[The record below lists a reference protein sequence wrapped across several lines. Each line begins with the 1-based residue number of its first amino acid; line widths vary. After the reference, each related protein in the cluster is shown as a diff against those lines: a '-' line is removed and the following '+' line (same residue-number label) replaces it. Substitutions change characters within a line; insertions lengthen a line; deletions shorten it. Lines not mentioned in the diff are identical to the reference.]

1 MGATLGDVLPLEILP
16 EIDRYELATHMT
28 VRKFKQDEIVYH
40 QGDPAAHA
48 FVVFEGLVKNLLLD
62 ENGHELLVSL
72 RSRRPVFEGELLVS
86 LHMRG
91 EFFGELAFF
100 EEKAPRDGTA
110 AAVMPS
116 TVLQIERDGAL
127 AVLRRNEEARRFMFA
142 KLTHTIRNLEGKAED
157 LAFLDVGSRL
167 AKYLIECSRM
177 QRAIPLTQDDLAAA
191 IGSTRM
197 TVNKLLAD
205 FERRG
210 LIDVARRNVRVLD
223 EPLLLREIQA

>member
-1 MGATLGDVLPLEILP
+1 MAATLGDVLPLEILP
-16 EIDRYELATHMT
+16 EVDRVELATNMT

-40 QGDPAAHA
+40 QGDPATSA

-72 RSRRPVFEGELLVS
+72 
-86 LHMRG
+86 HMRG

-100 EEKAPRDGTA
+100 EESAPRDGTVA
-110 AAVMPS
+110 CVIPT
-116 TVLQIERDGAL
+116 TVLQIARDGAL
-127 AVLRRNEEARRFMFA
+127 AVLRRNEEARRFMFRR
-142 KLTHTIRNLEGKAED
+142 LSRTIRHLEDKAED
-157 LAFLDVGSRL
+157 LAFLDVASRL
-167 AKYLIECSRM
+167 AKYLLECSRLG
-177 QRAIPLTQDDLAAA
+177 RPIPLTQDDLAAA

-210 LIDVARRNVRVLD
+210 LVAVERRNVRVLN
-223 EPLLLREIQA
+223 EPVLLKEIQA

>member
-1 MGATLGDVLPLEILP
+1 MAGTLGDVLPIEILP
-16 EIDRYELATHMT
+16 EVDRVELATHMS

-48 FVVFEGLVKNLLLD
+48 FVVFEGLVKVLLLD
-62 ENGHELLVSL
+62 ENG
-72 RSRRPVFEGELLVS
+72 RELLVS

-100 EEKAPRDGTA
+100 EETAPRDGTA
-110 AAVMPS
+110 AAVIPT
-116 TVLQIERDGAL
+116 TVLQIARDGAL
-127 AVLRRNEEARRFMFA
+127 AVLARNEEARRFMFA
-142 KLTHTIRNLEGKAED
+142 RLTGTIRHLEGKAED
-157 LAFLDVGSRL
+157 LAFLDVASRL
-167 AKYLIECSRM
+167 AKYLVECARLH
-177 QRAIPLTQDDLAAA
+177 RPIPLTQDDFAAA

-210 LIDVARRNVRVLD
+210 LIDVERRNIRVLD
-223 EPLLLREIQA
+223 EPLLLREIHA

>member
-62 ENGHELLVSL
+62 ENGH
-72 RSRRPVFEGELLVS
+72 ELLVS

-157 LAFLDVGSRL
+157 LA
-167 AKYLIECSRM
+167 
-177 QRAIPLTQDDLAAA
+177 AA

-210 LIDVARRNVRVLD
+210 LIDVAHRNVRVLD

>member
-16 EIDRYELATHMT
+16 EIDRYELATHMA

-40 QGDPAAHA
+40 QGDPAGHA

-62 ENGHELLVSL
+62 ENGH
-72 RSRRPVFEGELLVS
+72 ELLVS

-127 AVLRRNEEARRFMFA
+127 AVLRRNEDARRFMFA
-142 KLTHTIRNLEGKAED
+142 KLTRTIRNLEGKAED
-157 LAFLDVGSRL
+157 LAFLDVASRL
-167 AKYLIECSRM
+167 AKYLVECSRM
-177 QRAIPLTQDDLAAA
+177 HRAVPLTQDDLAAA
-191 IGSTRM
+191 VGSTRM

>member
-16 EIDRYELATHMT
+16 ELDRAELASHMAA
-28 VRKFKQDEIVYH
+28 RKFRAGEVIYH

-48 FVVFEGLVKNLLLD
+48 FVVFEGLVKVSLLD
-62 ENGHELLVSL
+62 ENGH
-72 RSRRPVFEGELLVS
+72 ELLVS

-100 EEKAPRDGTA
+100 EDRAPRDGTA
-110 AAVMPS
+110 ASVTPTM
-116 TVLQIERDGAL
+116 VLQIARDGAL
-127 AVLRRNEEARRFMFA
+127 AVLRRNEEARRFMFER
-142 KLTHTIRNLEGKAED
+142 LTRTIRHLEGKAED
-157 LAFLDVGSRL
+157 LAFLDVASRL
-167 AKYLIECSRM
+167 AKYLVECSRLG
-177 QRAIPLTQDDLAAA
+177 QGIPLTQDDFAAA

-210 LIDVARRNVRVLD
+210 LINVGRRNVRVLS
-223 EPLLLREIQA
+223 EPLLLREIRP